1 MSATIVVSLITA
13 TSTLTAVAIS
23 GCIAF
28 LVGRTQARTQVEITR
43 NQLVNKQW
51 VEKREIKKG
60 VYLNFVSQMGA
71 VETALWDLGRPTP
84 EAVSSDEFER
94 LIRSLDNAIADLRYQ
109 NYLVT
114 IEGSTNSA
122 AVAQRAY
129 ELLRDR
135 AEELMM
141 AARTWYETGFGGT
154 HDLTP
159 KEDEYRPVVAL
170 KNDFI
175 VAVKESLDEP
185 LAD

>member
-1 MSATIVVSLITA
+1 MNAVIVVSLITA
-13 TSTLTAVAIS
+13 ISTLTAAAVS
-23 GCIAF
+23 GYIAF
-28 LVGRTQARTQVEITR
+28 LVGRTQAKAQVEITR
-43 NQLVNKQW
+43 NQLVDQRW
-51 VEKREIKKG
+51 AARREIKKG

-71 VETALWDLGRPTP
+71 VETALWDLGRPTL

-94 LIRSLDNAIADLRYQ
+94 LIRSLDNAVADLRYQ
-109 NYLVT
+109 SYLVT

-135 AEELMM
+135 AGELMM
-141 AARTWYETGFGGT
+141 AARTWYETGFGGMR
-154 HDLTP
+154 DLTP
-159 KEDEYRPVVAL
+159 KEDEYRPAVAL

-175 VAVKESLDEP
+175 VTVKESLDEP